1 MSLTERSYFKN
12 NVWGAM
18 EIDNRSFNGANI
30 LITGGTG
37 SFGRR
42 FVRTLL
48 NECKPRRVIVF
59 SRDEVKQQEM
69 RTVLQDIGGG
79 PLRYFIG
86 DVRDSERL
94 YRAFRGVDIVV
105 HAAALKQVPTAEYN
119 PLEVIKTNILG
130 ASNII
135 DAAIDCGVK
144 KVIALSSDKAVS
156 PVNLY
161 GATKLCADK
170 LFVSAGV
177 YTGPKDTRF
186 SVVRY
191 GNVIGSRGSIVP
203 LLLNNCCDGKVPIT
217 DARMTRFWISLR
229 QAVQFVL
236 FCIKN
241 MRGGEIFVPKIPSMK
256 IVDLANS
263 VASDCEH
270 EIIGIRPGEKL
281 HEVLLTEEDARN
293 AIEFDDYFIIKP
305 PPFISS
311 WTSNHLSGGRPVTE
325 GFQYSS
331 DTNRQ
336 WLSEDELLAMI
347 DEEDGPV

>member
-1 MSLTERSYFKN
+1 M
-12 NVWGAM
+12 AM
-18 EIDNRSFNGANI
+18 LDGANI

-37 SFGRR
+37 SFGHKFVKAVLNR
-42 FVRTLL
+42 F
-48 NECKPRRVIVF
+48 KPRRIIIF
-59 SRDEVKQQEM
+59 SRDEVKQLEM
-69 RTVLQDIGGG
+69 REALSAFSG
-79 PLRYFIG
+79 RAMRFFIG
-86 DVRDSERL
+86 DIRDRERL
-94 YRAFRGVDIVV
+94 YRAFRGVDIVI

-203 LLLNNCCDGKVPIT
+203 TLLDGEGRRNGKVPIT
-217 DARMTRFWISLR
+217 DIRMTRFWLSLQ
-229 QAVQFVL
+229 QAVDFVL
-236 FCIKN
+236 SCIGL
-241 MRGGEIFVPKIPSMK
+241 MQGGEIFVPKIPSMH
-256 IVDLANS
+256 IVDLAQ
-263 VASDCEH
+263 AIAPECEH

-281 HEVLLTEEDARN
+281 HEVLLTEEDARQ
-293 AIEFDDYFIIKP
+293 AIEFENFYVIKP
-305 PPFISS
+305 PPFTSR
-311 WTSNHLSGGRPVTE
+311 WTPDHLKDGQPVRE
-325 GFQYSS
+325 EFRYSS
-331 DTNRQ
+331 ETNTH
-336 WLSEDELLAMI
+336 WLSAKDLLAMVAK
-347 DEEDGPV
+347 ERE

>member
-1 MSLTERSYFKN
+1 MLN
-12 NVWGAM
+12 N
-18 EIDNRSFNGANI
+18 ANI

-37 SFGRR
+37 SFGGKFTQLVLDRYQ
-42 FVRTLL
+42 
-48 NECKPRRVIVF
+48 PRRIIIF
-59 SRDEVKQQEM
+59 SRDEVKQLQM
-69 RTVLQDIGGG
+69 RNDFPDGGG
-79 PLRYFIG
+79 SPMRYFIG
-86 DVRDSERL
+86 DVRDRERL
-94 YRAFRGVDIVV
+94 YRAFRGVDIVI

-156 PVNLY
+156 PANLY

-203 LLLNNCCDGKVPIT
+203 ILIEKRAKGVVPIT
-217 DARMTRFWISLR
+217 DNRMTRFWMSLK
-229 QAVQFVL
+229 QAVEFV
-236 FCIKN
+236 FMSIEA
-241 MRGGEIFVPKIPSMK
+241 MQGGEIFIPKIPSMR
-256 IVDLANS
+256 IVDLAT
-263 VASDCEH
+263 AIAPDCRH

-281 HEVLLTEEDARN
+281 HEVLLTEEDSRQAF
-293 AIEFDDYFIIKP
+293 EFENYFVIAPPAFASRWRSDPFKNGKP
-305 PPFISS
+305 VEPEF
-311 WTSNHLSGGRPVTE
+311 R
-325 GFQYSS
+325 YSS
-331 DTNRQ
+331 DLNSQ
-336 WLSEDELLAMI
+336 WLSDEALKQMLA
-347 DEEDGPV
+347 EEMDAH